1 MLFARL
7 LSKIFNKK
15 NGIVLIDSE
24 GQKYI
29 CGTPNLNN
37 PLTLKLLK
45 KELNW
50 KLVLNPDLNFPEA
63 YMRGEIEFENGS
75 LLDFLNMA
83 FENIGHGEIN
93 ISGYIVKKILHA
105 WRFITNYNLPGRS
118 KFNAQS
124 HYDIGGA
131 KGESLYD
138 LFLDKKHRQ
147 YSCAYFK
154 KDDESLEDAQQNKLN
169 HIIRKLDIKPG
180 QRVLDIGCGWG
191 GMVYEIARQSQ
202 CEVTGISLSENQ
214 INYCKKKAKEFKL
227 DNQVNFE
234 LCDYREVK
242 GKYQRLVSVGA
253 FEHIGKKFYKTFFK
267 KVHNIMTDNGICLLH
282 TIGTVNS
289 PGPTQPFIQ
298 KRIFPGGII
307 PSLSDLIS
315 SIEKTGLILAD
326 CETLIHHYD
335 KTLKAWLDRFLKNKE
350 KAKFLYNKEFVRM
363 WEFYLASCSAA
374 FKFRDLVVYQ
384 LQLVK
389 SFTALPSNRRNYIY
403 Q

>member
-1 MLFARL
+1 MLLAKL
-7 LSKIFNKK
+7 LSKIFSKK
-15 NGIVLIDSE
+15 NGIILIDSE

-75 LLDFLNMA
+75 LLDFLNMV

-169 HIIRKLDIKPG
+169 HIIRKLDIKSG

-315 SIEKTGLILAD
+315 PIEKTGLILAD

-389 SFTALPSNRRNYIY
+389 SFTAPPSNRRNYIY

>member
-1 MLFARL
+1 MLLAKL
-7 LSKIFNKK
+7 LSKIFSKK
-15 NGIVLIDSE
+15 NGIILIDSE
-24 GQKYI
+24 EQKYI

-45 KELNW
+45 KDLNW

-93 ISGYIVKKILHA
+93 ISGSIVKKILHA

-169 HIIRKLDIKPG
+169 HIIRKLDIKSG

-315 SIEKTGLILAD
+315 PIEKTGLILAD

>member
-1 MLFARL
+1 MLLAKL
-7 LSKIFNKK
+7 LSKIFSKK
-15 NGIVLIDSE
+15 NGIILIDSE

-83 FENIGHGEIN
+83 FKNIGHGEIN

-105 WRFITNYNLPGRS
+105 WRFITNYNLPGRA

-169 HIIRKLDIKPG
+169 HIIRKLDIKSG

-214 INYCKKKAKEFKL
+214 INYCKKKAKELKL

-307 PSLSDLIS
+307 SSLSDLIS
-315 SIEKTGLILAD
+315 PIEKTGLILAD

-363 WEFYLASCSAA
+363 WEFYLASCSAG
-374 FKFRDLVVYQ
+374 FKFKDLVVYQ

>member
-1 MLFARL
+1 MLLAKL
-7 LSKIFNKK
+7 LSKIFSKK
-15 NGIVLIDSE
+15 NGIILIDSE
-24 GQKYI
+24 EQKYI

-50 KLVLNPDLNFPEA
+50 KLILNPDLNFPEA

-93 ISGYIVKKILHA
+93 ISGSIVKKILHA

-169 HIIRKLDIKPG
+169 HIIRKLDIKSG

-267 KVHNIMTDNGICLLH
+267 KVHSIMTDNGICLLH
-282 TIGTVNS
+282 TIGTVNP

-298 KRIFPGGII
+298 KRIFPGGIL

-315 SIEKTGLILAD
+315 PIEKTGLILAD

-363 WEFYLASCSAA
+363 WEFYLASCSAG